1 MKEQHYIPVQA
12 LLPEIKATPFF
23 GKRTRF
29 SFAAFRLKRTPYFLC
44 RKISPSR
51 RVPESERAQEEE
63 NAFPQGQVTNG

>member
-1 MKEQHYIPVQA
+1 MKEQHCIPVQA

-29 SFAAFRLKRTPYFLC
+29 SFAAFRLKRAPYFLC
-44 RKISPSR
+44 RRISPSR

-63 NAFPQGQVTNG
+63 NAFPQGQITNG